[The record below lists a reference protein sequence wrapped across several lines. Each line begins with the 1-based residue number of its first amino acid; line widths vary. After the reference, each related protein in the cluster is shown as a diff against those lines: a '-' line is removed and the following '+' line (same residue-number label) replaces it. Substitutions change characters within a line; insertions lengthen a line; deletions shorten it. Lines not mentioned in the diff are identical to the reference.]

1 MVVYFPQ
8 NVITNDTNNY
18 FLLPLVTTKKDINF
32 YCKSDNR
39 LDPSI
44 LLVDPQNNC
53 ILEESVRIG
62 INTKLYEKNKWENYN
77 KNVSVS
83 HLKK

>member
-1 MVVYFPQ
+1 MLF
-8 NVITNDTNNY
+8 
-18 FLLPLVTTKKDINF
+18 VTKTQIRIQLSSFNKKDINF
-32 YCKSDNR
+32 YCKSYNR

-53 ILEESVRIG
+53 ILEESFRIG
-62 INTKLYEKNKWENYN
+62 INTKLYEKNKWENCK